1 MAFSKGVE
9 NLEKINIIN
18 EVSEFEIARR
28 YFNIDKIPSLICNP
42 LRLDNH
48 PSLGLYSSDGV
59 SIKYIDFATKDN
71 GDIFTLLCKYW
82 NLSYNEV
89 LARIKEELG
98 NNTFSN
104 SSLAEHKS
112 KIKNITK
119 YNDSVEL
126 LCKVREWRTHDINFW
141 KSFGISLKWLKY
153 AEVYPVSHKII
164 IKDNKKYVF
173 PADKYAYVYVEHKEG
188 KTTLKLYQPFNTQ
201 GYKWLNKHDAS
212 VISLWTKVPEN
223 GDKICICSSL
233 KDALCLWANTG
244 IPSIAVQGEGYIMST
259 TAINELK
266 RRYNKVFILFDNDEA
281 GLIDGKKLSELTGF
295 INVVLPYFEG
305 GKDVSDLMQIKGKE
319 EFLEIVLPLF
329 Q

>member
-9 NLEKINIIN
+9 NLEKVNIIN

-104 SSLAEHKS
+104 SSLAKHKS
-112 KIKNITK
+112 KIKNITN
-119 YNDSVEL
+119 YNNSVEL
-126 LCKVREWRTHDINFW
+126 LCKTREWRTHDINFW
-141 KSFGISLKWLKY
+141 ESFGISLKWLKY

-295 INVVLPYFEG
+295 INIVLPYFEG

-319 EFLEIVLPLF
+319 RFLEIVLPLF